1 MKKLAMEHAAQM
13 CPFLRNVSL
22 SSSPA
27 PHSSPLSHSLGDL
40 CAASAT
46 FPGKKPIFEETS
58 SSFDVAFRLF
68 HGETG
73 VVPLAKTCDRVSVKS
88 GESDDGQIS
97 QSLSVIPAL
106 HASGITAEK
115 KSSQSISTA
124 KETTNAFSLM
134 GYETAGE
141 QDQEV
146 CPYAAAF
153 AGGLGASAAT
163 ISLSVFGPSGPFSY
177 DSFRSRGESSKE
189 QQRRKEQEEKRRRE
203 EEASKERESLHEA
216 EGEEWLKSGNCPIA
230 KSYRAFS
237 RVVPLI
243 AAAIKPASGFHYKC
257 PAPIIAMRAAVA
269 KTSAMKA
276 LRPQALPIRTL
287 AIGTI
292 GMMLNIPLGV
302 WREHCE
308 KFSPQWIIAVHA
320 SVPLV
325 AVLRKAALMPNY
337 AMAFT
342 IAASVIGQAIGARVE
357 RRRLKKLK
365 EGTESAEVTDTL
377 PGGSIASTSTNSNS
391 SFKSAAI
398 PRLPQRSVM
407 LSKTRNDS
415 RAVRVG
421 ASAGAGSCTA
431 AAGKEGVS
439 ALVSSM
445 AIGAGG
451 GASANSPLKVA
462 AAAH

>member
-1 MKKLAMEHAAQM
+1 MDMKKLAMEHAAQM

-22 SSSPA
+22 SSCSA
-27 PHSSPLSHSLGDL
+27 PHLAPLSHSLGDL
-40 CAASAT
+40 CPASAALS
-46 FPGKKPIFEETS
+46 GKKPIFEETS
-58 SSFDVAFRLF
+58 SSFEVAFRLF

-73 VVPLAKTCDRVSVKS
+73 VVPLAKTSDLVSVKS
-88 GESDDGQIS
+88 GESNDGQIS
-97 QSLSVIPAL
+97 QSLSVNPTL
-106 HASGITAEK
+106 HASAITAEK
-115 KSSQSISTA
+115 SSQSVSTA
-124 KETTNAFSLM
+124 KDTTNAFSLT

-163 ISLSVFGPSGPFSY
+163 ISLSVFGPSGPFTAI
-177 DSFRSRGESSKE
+177 RPPAGI
-189 QQRRKEQEEKRRRE
+189 Q
-203 EEASKERESLHEA
+203 
-216 EGEEWLKSGNCPIA
+216 
-230 KSYRAFS
+230 YR
-237 RVVPLI
+237 
-243 AAAIKPASGFHYKC
+243 C
-257 PAPIIAMRAAVA
+257 PAPIIALRAAVA
-269 KTSAMKA
+269 KTPAMKA

-325 AVLRKAALMPNY
+325 AVLRKAALMPKY

-357 RRRLKKLK
+357 RRRLKKIK
-365 EGTESAEVTDTL
+365 EGSENAEVADTVS
-377 PGGSIASTSTNSNS
+377 GGSIATTSSSITNSSS

-398 PRLPQRSVM
+398 PMLPQRSVM
-407 LSKTRNDS
+407 LSKARSKS
-415 RAVRVG
+415 RAVRVR
-421 ASAGAGSCTA
+421 AAAAGAGSCKA
-431 AAGKEGVS
+431 AAGKEGVG

-445 AIGAGG
+445 AVGAGG
-451 GASANSPLKVA
+451 GASAGSPLKVA

>member
-1 MKKLAMEHAAQM
+1 M

-46 FPGKKPIFEETS
+46 LPGKKPIFEETS

-106 HASGITAEK
+106 NTSGITAEK

-203 EEASKERESLHEA
+203 EEASK
-216 EGEEWLKSGNCPIA
+216 
-230 KSYRAFS
+230 
-237 RVVPLI
+237 
-243 AAAIKPASGFHYKC
+243 
-257 PAPIIAMRAAVA
+257 
-269 KTSAMKA
+269 
-276 LRPQALPIRTL
+276 
-287 AIGTI
+287 
-292 GMMLNIPLGV
+292 
-302 WREHCE
+302 
-308 KFSPQWIIAVHA
+308 WIIAVHA

-357 RRRLKKLK
+357 RRRLKQLK
-365 EGTESAEVTDTL
+365 EGTESAEVADTL

-445 AIGAGG
+445 AVGAGG
-451 GASANSPLKVA
+451 GASAGSPLKVA